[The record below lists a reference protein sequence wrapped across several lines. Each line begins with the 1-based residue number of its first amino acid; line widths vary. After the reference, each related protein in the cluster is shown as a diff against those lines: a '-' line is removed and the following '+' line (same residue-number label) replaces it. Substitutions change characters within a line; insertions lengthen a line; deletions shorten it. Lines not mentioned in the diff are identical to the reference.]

1 MAASLPT
8 EDEPTHPEPSRSD
21 NLIPLKKNTNGNE
34 QLSETA
40 DIGSHNPKQT
50 SYDPSYRPHLNSE
63 DGPYESAGTS
73 LESNVLH
80 PETICVESDVCERCG
95 RSKSEGKGLL
105 QLEKDV
111 KQLEEMLQEK
121 EEVIAMLWEENTHKT
136 AELLEIQLQKVKPSI
151 PVSVVSCVVSD

>member
-1 MAASLPT
+1 M
-8 EDEPTHPEPSRSD
+8 
-21 NLIPLKKNTNGNE
+21 
-34 QLSETA
+34 
-40 DIGSHNPKQT
+40 
-50 SYDPSYRPHLNSE
+50 
-63 DGPYESAGTS
+63 
-73 LESNVLH
+73 LH